1 MTFALSPSE
10 RIAAVRAAC
19 SAASVDGFILPR
31 GDEFLGEYVAPYA
44 ERLAWLSGFT
54 GSAGL
59 AIVLPGKAG
68 LFSDGRYTV
77 QMEQQAQHDVWS
89 RCHIIEHPPAAW
101 LAEHAQGLCVGY
113 DPKLVSRAMLNAWTT
128 PGVTFVPLAS
138 NPVDQAWADQP
149 QAPQSVVFPQSDADA
164 GQSSEEKRHQ
174 IAAQLQKDG
183 HDAVILAD
191 CTSLAWLLNIR
202 GDDVPLTPVAQGYA
216 VLRSDAHVE
225 LFIAP
230 ERLEAGLA
238 QALGDEVSV
247 RSPKELAM
255 SLAELGGNVVRIDP
269 ATTPVWFETVLVAH
283 GAEIDHASDPCT
295 LPKAIKNSVEQEGS
309 RRAHALDAIAVTRF
323 LYSLTQSAAGKHETE
338 LSDRLNSFREQH
350 ADYRGQ
356 SFDAISA
363 SGPNAAFPHYK
374 AEVGRDS
381 VLPANS
387 VYLIDSGGQY
397 PFGTTDITRTVWI
410 GPERPS
416 DAAKEAFTRV
426 LKGNIALSLAR
437 FPTGTPGY
445 RLDALARASLWDIGL
460 DYDHGTGHGIGN
472 YLSVHEGPQN
482 ISPAPRPTGLVNGMI
497 VSNEPGYYEQGAFG
511 IRIENLLL
519 VKDVQLSAKAK
530 RPFSEFEVLTYVPI
544 DRALIESSLLDDREQ
559 AWLNAYHQEVLK
571 RVGPS
576 LDGDE
581 RAWLEVACQPV
592 KAG

>member
-1 MTFALSPSE
+1 MAFALSPSE

-19 SAASVDGFILPR
+19 RDASVDGFILPR

-77 QMEQQAQHDVWS
+77 QMEQQAQLDVWE
-89 RCHIIEHPPAAW
+89 RCHIIQEPPAEW
-101 LAEHAQGLCVGY
+101 LAQNARGLCIGY
-113 DPKLVSRAMLNAWTT
+113 DPKLVSRAMLNAWTAVD
-128 PGVTFVPLAS
+128 VTFVPLAS
-138 NPVDQAWADQP
+138 NPVDRAWEDQP
-149 QAPQSVVFPQSDADA
+149 AWPQSTVFPQDDADA
-164 GQSSEEKRHQ
+164 GQSSAEKRQ
-174 IAAQLQKDG
+174 KIAAQLQKDG
-183 HDAVILAD
+183 QDAVVLAD

-216 VLRSDAHVE
+216 VLKSDAQVD

-230 ERLEAGLA
+230 ERLKSGLA
-238 QALGDEVSV
+238 QALGEHVSV
-247 RSPKELAM
+247 RAPQDLAI
-255 SLAELGGNVVRIDP
+255 SLAGLGGNVVRIDP

-283 GAEIDHASDPCT
+283 GASVEHAPDPCT
-295 LPKAIKNSVEQEGS
+295 LPKAIKNTVEQEGS
-309 RRAHALDAIAVTRF
+309 RRAHALDAVAVTRF
-323 LYSLTQSAAGKHETE
+323 LYSLTQSAAGERETV
-338 LSDRLNSFREQH
+338 LADRLNGFRAQH
-350 ADYRGQ
+350 AEYRGQ

-381 VLPANS
+381 VLPENS

-410 GPERPS
+410 GPEQPS
-416 DAAKEAFTRV
+416 ASAKEAFTRV
-426 LKGNIALSLAR
+426 LKGNITLTLAR
-437 FPTGTPGY
+437 FPTGTPGF
-445 RLDALARASLWDIGL
+445 RLDALARAALWEIGL

-519 VKDVQLSAKAK
+519 VTEAQVSEKSK
-530 RPFSEFEVLTYVPI
+530 RPFSGFEVLTYVPI
-544 DRALIESSLLDDREQ
+544 DRALIDVSLLTVAER
-559 AWLNAYHQEVLK
+559 AWLDAYHQDVLQ
-571 RVGPS
+571 RISPS
-576 LDGDE
+576 LEGAE
-581 RAWLEVACQPV
+581 RAWLEAVCQPLSD
-592 KAG
+592 A